1 METAESALLF
11 VLPPTSHFVPPLTSL
26 SNTTKNPAAVVNL
39 PIGINLQRGKNLVG
53 EVQGGE
59 RADLELPTWQAQ
71 ISGAKTWYLQPP
83 PECSG
88 VCRSEIQG
96 DLHPGDMIIVN
107 TNFWFHKTLV
117 LEQGISLVVTQQV
130 G

>member
-1 METAESALLF
+1 MLVGLETADSSLLF

-59 RADLELPTWQAQ
+59 R
-71 ISGAKTWYLQPP
+71 
-83 PECSG
+83 
-88 VCRSEIQG
+88 
-96 DLHPGDMIIVN
+96 
-107 TNFWFHKTLV
+107 
-117 LEQGISLVVTQQV
+117 EQWPLMVGISVSCLALVSPKFILTRDARQCPCEEEILL
-130 G
+130 